1 MTEQTIDTVAVVG
14 AGAMGGMYAAHF
26 AAAGIKTTLVARGER
41 AARLRQD
48 GLVVNG
54 TRIDATVFD
63 AGRDQAPGPV
73 GLALV
78 AVKDAHLADALE
90 DLAPLVGP
98 DTTLLSV
105 LNGLDSETVIA
116 ARFSP
121 GQVLACIALG
131 MDAGRDERGIRF
143 TQGGRLDVGAA
154 DDTTPASRV
163 RRVQDVLDRAGL
175 AWTTPSDMRHAM
187 WWKFMVNVGI
197 NQASAALRLP
207 YGAFQHD
214 GDPRA
219 LMWAL
224 IGEVVA
230 VAAAEGVHLSEQDLA
245 RWDAVLAGQPAGG
258 RTSMHQDVEAGRP
271 TEVAVFAGRVVALG
285 RRHRIPTPC
294 NQVMLWVL
302 RRRWGP
308 QLRSDLDS

>member
-1 MTEQTIDTVAVVG
+1 MADETADETAPAVAVVG

-26 AAAGIKTTLVARGER
+26 AAAGLATTLVARGDR
-41 AARLRQD
+41 AARLRRE

-54 TRIDATVFD
+54 TRVDTAVFD
-63 AGRDQAPGPV
+63 ADRDAPPPV
-73 GLALV
+73 GLALL
-78 AVKDAHLADALE
+78 AVKHPQLADALE

-105 LNGLDSETVIA
+105 LNGLDGESVIA
-116 ARFSP
+116 ERFTP
-121 GQVLACIALG
+121 GQVLLCIALG
-131 MDAGRDERGIRF
+131 MDAGRDARGIRF
-143 TQGGRLDVGAA
+143 TQAGRLDFGEA
-154 DDTTPASRV
+154 DNTTPSARV

-175 AWTTPSDMRHAM
+175 AWTTPVDMRHAL

-224 IGEVVA
+224 IEEVVT
-230 VAAAEGVHLSEQDLA
+230 VAAAEGVHLSGQDLA
-245 RWDAVLAGQPAGG
+245 RWDAVLAAQPPDG
-258 RTSMHQDVEAGRP
+258 RTSMHQDIEAGRP
-271 TEVAVFAGRVVALG
+271 TEVAIFAGRVVALG
-285 RRHRIPTPC
+285 DHHHLPTPW
-294 NQVMLWVL
+294 NQTMLRML
-302 RRRWGP
+302 RRR
-308 QLRSDLDS
+308 